1 MRKIATLLLVIPL
14 GLAAGGLV
22 AMQTIRQQGRMFS
35 IDSVTIKAGGSL
47 TFLNDDNVPHNI
59 ASISKG
65 NEFNLGSQRPGAST
79 DVTFTAAG
87 EAQVFCAIHPRMK
100 LTVRISDYLR
110 LEHDPEKWVPVFRN
124 DHAQT
129 KR

>member
-1 MRKIATLLLVIPL
+1 MRRIATLLHVIPL

-22 AMQTIRQQGRMFS
+22 ATQTIRQQGRLFS
-35 IDSVTIKAGGSL
+35 IATVTIKRGVSR

-65 NEFNLGSQRPGAST
+65 NEFNLGSPRPGAST
-79 DVTFTAAG
+79 GVTFTAAG

-100 LTVRISDYLR
+100 LTVKISD
-110 LEHDPEKWVPVFRN
+110 
-124 DHAQT
+124 
-129 KR
+129 

>member
-65 NEFNLGSQRPGAST
+65 NEFNLGAST
-79 DVTFTAAG
+79 DITFTAAG

-100 LTVRISDYLR
+100 LTVKISD
-110 LEHDPEKWVPVFRN
+110 
-124 DHAQT
+124 
-129 KR
+129 

>member
-1 MRKIATLLLVIPL
+1 MRKIATLLVIPL

-65 NEFNLGSQRPGAST
+65 NQFNLGSHPPRARA
-79 DVTFTAAG
+79 DVPFTAAG
-87 EAQVFCAIHPRMK
+87 EAQVFCLIHPRIK
-100 LTVRISDYLR
+100 VTAR
-110 LEHDPEKWVPVFRN
+110 LSG
-124 DHAQT
+124 
-129 KR
+129 